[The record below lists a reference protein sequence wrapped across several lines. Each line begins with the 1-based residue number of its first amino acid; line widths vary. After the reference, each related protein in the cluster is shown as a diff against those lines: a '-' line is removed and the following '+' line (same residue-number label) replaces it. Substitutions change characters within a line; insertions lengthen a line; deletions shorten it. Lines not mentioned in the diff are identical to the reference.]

1 MDRRFS
7 ETKLGALGEDVPEG
21 RNRTD
26 RGLSQGKLHYA
37 LGLREI
43 RCSTR
48 ILFWGVDVR
57 VPFCAELRLRM
68 LASALRSQLADVTH
82 TNWKIRDAKC
92 MS

>member
-1 MDRRFS
+1 MENDHAFLLTGIQAMDRRFS

-48 ILFWGVDVR
+48 ILFWGG
-57 VPFCAELRLRM
+57 
-68 LASALRSQLADVTH
+68 
-82 TNWKIRDAKC
+82 
-92 MS
+92 